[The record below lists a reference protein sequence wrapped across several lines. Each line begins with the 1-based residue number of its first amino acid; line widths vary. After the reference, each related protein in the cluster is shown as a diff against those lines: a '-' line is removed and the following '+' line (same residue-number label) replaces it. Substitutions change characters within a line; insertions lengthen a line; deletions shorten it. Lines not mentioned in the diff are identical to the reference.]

1 VVAVSGVVVRR
12 CPAQVLGGTQLTEEA
27 KPDAVLLPDAKI
39 GHALTGGLQA
49 GLDGH
54 EDVDE

>member
-1 VVAVSGVVVRR
+1 MAVSGVVVGR

-27 KPDAVLLPDAKI
+27 EPDAVLLPDAKI
-39 GHALTGGLQA
+39 GHAPAGGSQA
-49 GLDGH
+49 GLNGH